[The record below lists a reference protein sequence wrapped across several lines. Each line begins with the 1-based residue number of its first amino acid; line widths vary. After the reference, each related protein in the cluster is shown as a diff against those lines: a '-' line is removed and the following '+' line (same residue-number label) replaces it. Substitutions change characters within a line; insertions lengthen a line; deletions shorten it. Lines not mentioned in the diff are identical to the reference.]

1 MAQTDHKIIFT
12 GPVGAGKTTAIAS
25 ISDIEPIRTDEHASD
40 MTQKRKSATTV
51 AMDYGMIRLGP
62 KEKVHLYGTPGQERF
77 DFMWDILT
85 ENALGLVLMLRGNSP
100 DPVADLRTYVTEFRD
115 FIDRTSLVVGITHS
129 DQGGWQTRQMV
140 SRELVAMGLPPTAM
154 DTDAR
159 SRAHMATL
167 VKALIYGIDPFNNAE
182 E

>member
-1 MAQTDHKIIFT
+1 MVISGA
-12 GPVGAGKTTAIAS
+12 VNAGKTEFIKAIS
-25 ISDIEPIRTDEHASD
+25 EIEVVSTERRATDDTKLIKKE
-40 MTQKRKSATTV
+40 TTV
-51 AMDYGMIRLGP
+51 AMDFGRIAVADDL
-62 KEKVHLYGTPGQERF
+62 VLHLFGTPGQKRF

-167 VKALIYGIDPFNNAE
+167 VKAGKVGIDPFNNAE

>member
-1 MAQTDHKIIFT
+1 MEIATGSKKDGAQFHEDLLFT
-12 GPVGAGKTTAIAS
+12 HRGFSGPGVLQ
-25 ISDIEPIRTDEHASD
+25 ISSYWQPQTPIRLNLAPAH
-40 MTQKRKSATTV
+40 KV
-51 AMDYGMIRLGP
+51 AEQLRQAKAEGNRY
-62 KEKVHLYGTPGQERF
+62 
-77 DFMWDILT
+77 FMWDILT